1 MIKNFVDKIG
11 NKINVYKNNLMNELF
26 ENNFNIDKNIIYY
39 FTLNDLLS
47 LTTNIDNQFI
57 YSVIYKYFPNIKK
70 DYIGE
75 NYKNKQNI
83 DLEKII

>member
-1 MIKNFVDKIG
+1 
-11 NKINVYKNNLMNELF
+11 MNELF

-70 DYIGE
+70 DI
-75 NYKNKQNI
+75 
-83 DLEKII
+83 LEKL